1 MILGFICNNNAFLPL
16 DFVKSLLSLQG
27 RYEITYAE
35 GPDIPSNRNKVFNY
49 AKESGKDFLCLD
61 SDMTFTPE
69 DVGNIENRLLSGYDA
84 VSGLYVLGR
93 PPYPPAIWER
103 NKEDTDYVPMEPRE
117 GIFEI
122 GTSGGGFLA
131 MSKQVVQALEDP
143 FNHFI
148 EGAIE
153 HGEEQSACHRIHLA
167 GFKLWC
173 DSDIRPGHI
182 RTKTLKYGDC

>member
-27 RYEITYAE
+27 RYEISYAE
-35 GPDIPSNRNKVFNY
+35 GPDIPANRNKVFNY
-49 AKESGKDFLCLD
+49 AKSRGASFLCLD

-69 DVGNIENRLLSGYDA
+69 DVQKIEEHLETYDA

-93 PPYPPAIWER
+93 PPYPPAIWKRDEE
-103 NKEDTDYVPMEPRE
+103 KADYVPMEPQE

-131 MSKQVVQALEDP
+131 MSKRVVQALEDP

-173 DSDIRPGHI
+173 DSSIRPGHL
-182 RTKTLKYGDC
+182 RTKELVYEDK

>member
-1 MILGFICNNNAFLPL
+1 MILGFICPNNATLPL
-16 DFVKSLLSLQG
+16 DFVKSLLALQG
-27 RYEITYAE
+27 KYEITYAE

-49 AKESGKDFLCLD
+49 AKSQGESFLCLD
-61 SDMTFTPE
+61 SDMTFTLE
-69 DVGNIENRLLSGYDA
+69 DVERIEKHLDFYDA

-93 PPYPPAIWER
+93 PPYPPAIWKRVEG
-103 NKEDTDYVPMEPRE
+103 DYTPMEPKK

-131 MSKQVVQALEDP
+131 MSTHVVQALEDP

-173 DSDIRPGHI
+173 DTDIRPGHI
-182 RTKTLKYGDC
+182 RTKILKYADH

>member
-1 MILGFICNNNAFLPL
+1 MILGFITPNNGFLPL

-27 RYEITYAE
+27 KYEITYAE

-49 AKESGKDFLCLD
+49 AKKRGQSFLCLD
-61 SDMTFTPE
+61 SDMTFTLE
-69 DVGNIENRLLSGYDA
+69 DVQKIEKHLETYDA
-84 VSGLYVLGR
+84 ISGLYVLGR

-103 NKEDTDYVPMEPRE
+103 AEGDYKPMQPKE

-131 MSKQVVQALEDP
+131 MSSKVVQALDNP

-148 EGAIE
+148 EGTIE

-173 DSDIRPGHI
+173 DADIKLGHL
-182 RTKTLKYGDC
+182 RTKPIYYGER